1 MSKKPLSISESAAV
15 QMPMKTV
22 ASLIIIVA
30 LGTMGYFQIIERLN
44 VADTRIQIMEKDL
57 EENTEFRI
65 KWPRG
70 QLGSLPADSEQFM
83 MIEDLYKTTE
93 KIEKHLES
101 MALNKVNIEFLRKQ
115 MDKVLEYI
123 EKLKDANR
131 EIHYKNGN
139 GAH

>member
-1 MSKKPLSISESAAV
+1 MSKKPLNISEEAAV
-15 QMPMKTV
+15 QMPVKTV

-83 MIEDLYKTTE
+83 MIEDLYKTTD
-93 KIEKHLES
+93 KLNKHIEN

-115 MDKVLEYI
+115 MDKVLVDI

-131 EIHYKNGN
+131 DLGYKNGAYN
-139 GAH
+139 D